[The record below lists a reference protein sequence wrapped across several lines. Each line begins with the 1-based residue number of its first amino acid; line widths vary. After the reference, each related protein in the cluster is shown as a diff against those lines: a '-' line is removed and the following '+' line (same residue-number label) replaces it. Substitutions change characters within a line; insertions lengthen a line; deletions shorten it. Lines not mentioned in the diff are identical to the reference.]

1 MRVAGTAIPVAARI
15 CAIADA
21 YDAMVCGLAG
31 RPPVSMGAA
40 LAELR
45 SGAGGQFDPEL
56 VSCFDTIVNGGLE
69 GLGLD
74 PGSVH
79 GMESF
84 QELVASLKEDRGF
97 V

>member
-1 MRVAGTAIPVAARI
+1 M

-31 RPPVSMGAA
+31 RPPRTLPEA
-40 LAELR
+40 LGELR
-45 SGAGGQFDPEL
+45 HQAGGQFDPEL
-56 VSCFDTIVNGGLE
+56 VSCFHAIVNDELE

-74 PGSVH
+74 PAAAH
-79 GMESF
+79 GMEAF